1 MCAASHGT
9 NLAAL
14 SGEIFHRIT
23 AAGTLRFANASKTNR
38 KKKRKR
44 ITEGTRVG
52 GRRDDTEHSLIIPV
66 ACGHVGSCFLFL
78 IHYVRSATLVL
89 RPIHIRWLLL
99 PSPVFKC
106 N

>member
-1 MCAASHGT
+1 VRRHTELTWPLCPAKFST
-9 NLAAL
+9 ELPPPERSVL
-14 SGEIFHRIT
+14 R
-23 AAGTLRFANASKTNR
+23 TLQKQIE
-38 KKKRKR
+38 KKKR